1 MLIKKPASIA
11 SSEITPKALY
21 VNRRTFLQGASAIVG
36 AAALGGWQRAM
47 RDRQPVEWHS
57 RTQVAL
63 APKLREPRRAR

>member
-36 AAALGGWQRAM
+36 AAALGGDGSVPCGIVSQ
-47 RDRQPVEWHS
+47 
-57 RTQVAL
+57 
-63 APKLREPRRAR
+63 